1 MVELTTIETLIMAYA
16 PLIVTVSGVVI
27 AFLKM
32 IAIIKDLRNDTSKN
46 NEEKAKEISDLKTKM
61 QSVINQ
67 NYELKKKLNEFL
79 AKIDKIKRNE

>member
-1 MVELTTIETLIMAYA
+1 MAYA

-46 NEEKAKEISDLKTKM
+46 NEEKAKEIADLKTKM